1 MQMDGTDG
9 GRVGGREEGGTQAA
23 CPAEG
28 RPTALSTLKFV
39 TNSTENK
46 PRIQVAPLG
55 PGLGVCQRVVIGEE
69 LRVQRSPT
77 PWA

>member
-1 MQMDGTDG
+1 MGAG
-9 GRVGGREEGGTQAA
+9 WEAGRKGAPKPHVQ
-23 CPAEG
+23 PEG

-46 PRIQVAPLG
+46 PRIQVAALG
-55 PGLGVCQRVVIGEE
+55 PGLDVCQRVVIVEE